1 MINNYILAYN
11 CSEKENII
19 KFYNQIFEILKVTK
33 RENIVLIID
42 SKRNILKKLF
52 DEILSIEKEDSS
64 LIDNKA
70 QNLKAAITE
79 IFGSGN
85 NLGFKK
91 FHQVDFEYSEN
102 NLETYINELK
112 SKKIPIDAIITIGR
126 EKINIEGIKQIKLE
140 EFQYHQ
146 IEDKRAKIYD
156 EGLIDFNEVGK
167 NKIEKYLE
175 KAVWNSEIIYIYDYH
190 LQHLYRDSQNDQRI
204 YKSWKLSFE
213 FFLNNFSKC
222 RTFKDKITIKI
233 ITPFP
238 KIPTNIRDEGKGSV
252 ESHLKECSRKIF
264 KLFESFKDQFNIHL
278 NFMDSKIGG
287 SEYMHDRFIQ
297 FKSCTLG
304 VGRGADFVDWQGNFK
319 EGSMLKHEKITVKY
333 LNKLTSFNKIEFLYP
348 N

>member
-156 EGLIDFNEVGK
+156 E
-167 NKIEKYLE
+167 
-175 KAVWNSEIIYIYDYH
+175 
-190 LQHLYRDSQNDQRI
+190 
-204 YKSWKLSFE
+204 
-213 FFLNNFSKC
+213 
-222 RTFKDKITIKI
+222 
-233 ITPFP
+233 
-238 KIPTNIRDEGKGSV
+238 
-252 ESHLKECSRKIF
+252 
-264 KLFESFKDQFNIHL
+264 
-278 NFMDSKIGG
+278 
-287 SEYMHDRFIQ
+287 
-297 FKSCTLG
+297 
-304 VGRGADFVDWQGNFK
+304 
-319 EGSMLKHEKITVKY
+319 
-333 LNKLTSFNKIEFLYP
+333 
-348 N
+348 